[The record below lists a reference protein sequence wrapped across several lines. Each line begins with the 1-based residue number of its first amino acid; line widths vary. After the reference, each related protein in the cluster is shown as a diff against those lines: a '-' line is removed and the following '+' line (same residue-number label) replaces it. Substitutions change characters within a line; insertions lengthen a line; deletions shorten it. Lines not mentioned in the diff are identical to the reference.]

1 MIKLEKNRTYK
12 EWNGF
17 NMKEGFW
24 YGTDTETGQYVAT
37 SGWEAVG
44 CLAVYYLS
52 GDSWKLEWLPIEDTD
67 FDLNPADLPKIKTG
81 GKLPFKEW
89 LENETGF
96 SYHQWEDLL
105 DGSIQGEEIEEEYQR
120 YLCDDLPK
128 FIRKYL

>member
-17 NMKEGFW
+17 NLKEGFW

-89 LENETGF
+89 LDNETGF
-96 SYHQWEDLL
+96 SYNH
-105 DGSIQGEEIEEEYQR
+105 
-120 YLCDDLPK
+120 
-128 FIRKYL
+128 